1 VTARAAKPAEAR
13 PTLRV
18 RVVCTDLPGTCFR
31 DRQDPARPV
40 KDPVFL
46 GIQRGREV
54 IEQVPGDTKTATFTP
69 EFRVERKKDGTPNFL
84 GPFAQGAAGDRFFYL
99 CWGVKDPKGG
109 FDMFRRLKIR
119 LGHLSAARVQ
129 RACRSGDAIT
139 VRLRLTDAKGGP
151 LCATPHPPN
160 IEWER

>member
-1 VTARAAKPAEAR
+1 MSARAAKPAQAMG
-13 PTLRV
+13 TLRV

-31 DRQDPARPV
+31 DPQDPARPV

-46 GIQRGREV
+46 GIQRGKEV

-84 GPFAQGAAGDRFFYL
+84 GPFAQGTADDRFFYL
-99 CWGVKDPKGG
+99 SWGVKGQDGR
-109 FDMFRRLKIR
+109 FAMFRRLKIR
-119 LGHLSAARVQ
+119 LGHLSAARVE
-129 RACRSGDAIT
+129 RACRSGEAIT

-151 LCATPHPPN
+151 LCATPRPPH

>member
-1 VTARAAKPAEAR
+1 MAGARRTGAEIG
-13 PTLRV
+13 TLRV

-31 DRQDPARPV
+31 DPQDPARPV

-46 GIQRGREV
+46 GIQRGKEV
-54 IEQVPGDTKTATFTP
+54 IEQVPGDTKTVTFEP

-84 GPFAQGAAGDRFFYL
+84 GAFAQGTADDRFFYL
-99 CWGVKDPKGG
+99 SWGVKGPGG
-109 FDMFRRLKIR
+109 RFDMFRRLKIR
-119 LGHLSAARVQ
+119 LGHLPAARVE
-129 RACRSGDAIT
+129 RACRSGEPIT

-151 LCATPHPPN
+151 LCATPRPPN

>member
-1 VTARAAKPAEAR
+1 VSARAAEASLG
-13 PTLRV
+13 TLRV

-31 DRQDPARPV
+31 DPQDRARPV

-46 GIQRGREV
+46 GIQRGKDV
-54 IEQVPGDTKTATFTP
+54 IEQVPGDAKTVTFEP

-84 GPFAQGAAGDRFFYL
+84 GPFAQGTADDRFFYL
-99 CWGVKDPKGG
+99 SWGVKDSRGG
-109 FDMFRRLKIR
+109 FAMFRRLKIR
-119 LGHLSAARVQ
+119 LGHLSATRVA
-129 RACRSGDAIT
+129 RACRSGEPIM

-151 LCATPHPPN
+151 LCATPRPPN

>member
-1 VTARAAKPAEAR
+1 VPAGPARGACLG
-13 PTLRV
+13 TLRV

-31 DRQDPARPV
+31 DPQDPARPV

-46 GIQRGREV
+46 GIQRGKEV
-54 IEQVPGDTKTATFTP
+54 IEQVPGGTKTVTFTP
-69 EFRVERKKDGTPNFL
+69 EFRIERKKDGTPNFL
-84 GPFAQGAAGDRFFYL
+84 GPFAQGTADDRFFYL
-99 CWGVKDPKGG
+99 SWGVKGSTGG

-119 LGHLSAARVQ
+119 LGHLSATRVA
-129 RACRSGDAIT
+129 RACRSGEPIT

-151 LCATPHPPN
+151 LCATPRPPH

>member
-1 VTARAAKPAEAR
+1 MAGARRTAAEIG
-13 PTLRV
+13 TLRV

-31 DRQDPARPV
+31 DPQDPARPV

-46 GIQRGREV
+46 GIQRGKDV
-54 IEQVPGDTKTATFTP
+54 IEQVPGDTKTVTFEP

-84 GPFAQGAAGDRFFYL
+84 GAFAQGTADDRFFYL
-99 CWGVKDPKGG
+99 SWGVKGPSGR

-119 LGHLSAARVQ
+119 LGHLPAARVE
-129 RACRSGDAIT
+129 RACRSGEPIT

-151 LCATPHPPN
+151 LCATPRPPN

>member
-1 VTARAAKPAEAR
+1 MSARAAKPAEAMG
-13 PTLRV
+13 TLRV

-31 DRQDPARPV
+31 DPQDPARPV

-46 GIQRGREV
+46 GIQRGKEV

-84 GPFAQGAAGDRFFYL
+84 GPFAQGTADDRFFYL
-99 CWGVKDPKGG
+99 SWGVKGQDGR
-109 FDMFRRLKIR
+109 FAMFRRLKIR
-119 LGHLSAARVQ
+119 LGHLSATRVA
-129 RACRSGDAIT
+129 RACRSGEPIT

-151 LCATPHPPN
+151 LCATPRPPH

>member
-1 VTARAAKPAEAR
+1 MAGGQR
-13 PTLRV
+13 PDKSLGTLRV
-18 RVVCTDLPGTCFR
+18 KVVCTDLPGTRFR
-31 DRQDPARPV
+31 DPQDPARPV

-46 GIQRGREV
+46 GIQCGKEV

-84 GPFAQGAAGDRFFYL
+84 GPFAQGTADDRFFYL
-99 CWGVKDPKGG
+99 CWGVKRPTGG

-119 LGHLSAARVQ
+119 LGHLSATRVARG
-129 RACRSGDAIT
+129 CRSGAPIT

-151 LCATPHPPN
+151 LCATPRPPN
-160 IEWER
+160 IEWEG

>member
-1 VTARAAKPAEAR
+1 MAGARRTDAEIGI
-13 PTLRV
+13 LRV
-18 RVVCTDLPGTCFR
+18 RVVCTDLPGTRFR
-31 DRQDPARPV
+31 DPQDPARPV

-84 GPFAQGAAGDRFFYL
+84 GPFAQGTADDRFFYL
-99 CWGVKDPKGG
+99 CWGVKRPTGG
-109 FDMFRRLKIR
+109 FDMFRRLKVR
-119 LGHLSAARVQ
+119 LGHLSATRVA
-129 RACRSGDAIT
+129 RACRSGAPIT

-151 LCATPHPPN
+151 LCATPRPPN
-160 IEWER
+160 IEWEG